1 MLKSNRNSS
10 LSTTTTVLIVAGLF
24 SATASYALL
33 HSGRSSKPVATI
45 QNPVVQKALK
55 QARSHQSKGRWKLSA
70 ELLQPYAT
78 STNPTVLL
86 EYAKLLSRG
95 WGVPQDLDKAR
106 EKLLLAVQQDFPK
119 RGQAAFELAKVYRQ
133 SSGEDCA
140 RIAFEWFSKAAA
152 WGFSKAHIELGRHH
166 LRGIAVPVNVQRALS
181 EFQIAAREGSATA
194 LLSFLK
200 LVSKNPK
207 LGKSLPPLTNLVSE
221 AIPMLEQEALRGK
234 KLAIQLNNSGAMT
247 EFGRLHLV
255 GSFGLKTEG
264 AVRLFEQGVKAA
276 HPGSM
281 LELAKLHLTGRLV
294 TKDGRRAMALLK
306 RGASLGHSGS
316 QSLLAKLLGEKKS
329 LRIKENN
336 SAQSIMVR
344 PQIRNLKASKKPKN
358 KSNKHPLSGATVI
371 TPFGRKG

>member
-1 MLKSNRNSS
+1 M
-10 LSTTTTVLIVAGLF
+10 
-24 SATASYALL
+24 
-33 HSGRSSKPVATI
+33 
-45 QNPVVQKALK
+45 
-55 QARSHQSKGRWKLSA
+55 
-70 ELLQPYAT
+70 
-78 STNPTVLL
+78 
-86 EYAKLLSRG
+86 
-95 WGVPQDLDKAR
+95 
-106 EKLLLAVQQDFPK
+106 
-119 RGQAAFELAKVYRQ
+119 
-133 SSGEDCA
+133 
-140 RIAFEWFSKAAA
+140 
-152 WGFSKAHIELGRHH
+152 
-166 LRGIAVPVNVQRALS
+166 NVQRALS

-234 KLAIQLNNSGAMT
+234 ASSAKALGRLYQSSALVPENLIEAKIWFRRGADLGDSGAMCELAMVLLSGLPSDSEIEEAKGLMKLAIQLNNSGAMT

-264 AVRLFEQGVKAA
+264 AVRLFEQGVTAA

-344 PQIRNLKASKKPKN
+344 PQIRNLKANKKPKN